1 MGTAVLVL
9 EQCLN
14 GLQFGLMLFLLAAG
28 LTLVFGIMDI
38 INLAHG
44 SLYMVGAYLIATIV
58 AASGSFWVGLLG
70 GVLATAVVGVVL
82 EVTVLRRLYER
93 DHLSQVLGT
102 FAVLLMANESVRVI
116 WGEQPMPLNP
126 PAALAGPVSLLP
138 GFSYPAYRLFII
150 GVGLVVA
157 LALYLLVTRTRV
169 GMQVRAGASNREMAQ
184 AMGANVRWL
193 FTALFAFGAALCAV
207 AGGMLGPLLAVQV
220 GMGESILILA
230 FVVIVIGGI
239 GSIRGALVGSLLV
252 GLVDTAGRTLVPM
265 LFGHLMGPDAASSA
279 GPAVASILIYL
290 LMAGVLFWKPS
301 GLFPAHG

>member
-1 MGTAVLVL
+1 MNGILIL
-9 EQCLN
+9 EQLLN
-14 GLQFGLMLFLLAAG
+14 SLQFGLMLFLLAAG
-28 LTLVFGIMDI
+28 LTLVFGIMDM

-44 SLYMVGAYLIATIV
+44 SLYMIGAYLVATIA
-58 AASGSFWVGLLG
+58 AASGSFWIGLAG
-70 GVLATAVVGVVL
+70 GIAATIVVGALL
-82 EVTVLRRLYER
+82 EYTIIRHLYRR

-102 FAVLLMANESVRVI
+102 FAILLMANEGVRMI
-116 WGEQPMPLNP
+116 WGSQPVPMAMPETLS
-126 PAALAGPVSLLP
+126 GPVELLP

-150 GVGLVVA
+150 AVGLGVA
-157 LALYLLVTRTRV
+157 LLMYLLVTRTRM

-184 AMGANVRWL
+184 AMGANVRR
-193 FTALFAFGAALCAV
+193 LFAVLFAVGAGLCAV

-239 GSIRGALVGSLLV
+239 GSIRGALVGALLV
-252 GLVDTAGRTLVPM
+252 GLVDTAGRTVVPL
-265 LFGHLMGPDAASSA
+265 LFGMLMGPSAAATA

-290 LMAGVLFWKPS
+290 LMAAVLFWKPS